1 MASKTFAN
9 VSIDQALDVL
19 QSQVA
24 ELTRPGIAAFFAVIG
39 EALLPLYVDFSK
51 KNRWG
56 DVQVLREAVTKALE
70 YATRG
75 ASLEGTVE
83 SILKS
88 IENITPDG
96 EQFDAPDSTFA
107 QDAAICVDAAVRA
120 GNPKEEINPA
130 WVEYAL
136 QPAITMLCEEQTG
149 YLDLGSSEKATVWRS
164 QALKH
169 PGLRKAFEALSEM
182 AEFLKGHREEIGSS
196 ELEMLRDWA
205 SRLLPKS
212 GWPGLNS

>member
-1 MASKTFAN
+1 MASKSFAN
-9 VSIDQALDVL
+9 VSLDQALDLL
-19 QSQVA
+19 QAQVA
-24 ELTRPGIAAFFAVIG
+24 ELTRPGLAAFFAVIG

-56 DVQVLREAVTKALE
+56 DVDVLREAAIKALG
-70 YATRG
+70 YATGG
-75 ASLEGTVE
+75 ASLQGTAEG
-83 SILKS
+83 ILKS
-88 IENITPDG
+88 IENVTPDG
-96 EQFDAPDSTFA
+96 DQFDAPESTFA

-169 PGLRKAFEALSEM
+169 PGLRRAFEALSEM
-182 AEFLKGHREEIGSS
+182 AKFLKEHREKIGSS
-196 ELEMLRDWA
+196 ELEALRQWA
-205 SRLLPKS
+205 RLLLLKPVIQ
-212 GWPGLNS
+212 